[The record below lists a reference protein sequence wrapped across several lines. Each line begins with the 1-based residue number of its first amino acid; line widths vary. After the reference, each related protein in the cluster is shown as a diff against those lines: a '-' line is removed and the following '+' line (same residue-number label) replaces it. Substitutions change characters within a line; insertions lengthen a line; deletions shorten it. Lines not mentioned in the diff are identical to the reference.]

1 MSKLK
6 VTITMS
12 LDGFVAGPNQSERDP
27 LGVGGMQLHQ
37 WMYPLKAFRE
47 AHGERGGEVNP
58 STPIAEEILGNVG
71 ATIMG
76 RNMFGGGPGPW
87 GDAPWNGYWGEDP
100 PYHHPVF
107 VLTRH
112 PREPLE
118 MQDGTTFRFITDGIE
133 SALGQAK
140 NAAGAKDVSLGG
152 GANVVQQ
159 YLAAGLLD
167 EILVSVVPIF
177 LGGGARLFDNLGET
191 KPRLRQVEA
200 VEAPGVTHIRYA
212 RLADSEGDD

>member
-87 GDAPWNGYWGEDP
+87 GDDPWNGYWGEDP

-140 NAAGAKDVSLGG
+140 NAGAKDVSLGG

-177 LGGGARLFDNLGET
+177 LSGGARLFDNLGET